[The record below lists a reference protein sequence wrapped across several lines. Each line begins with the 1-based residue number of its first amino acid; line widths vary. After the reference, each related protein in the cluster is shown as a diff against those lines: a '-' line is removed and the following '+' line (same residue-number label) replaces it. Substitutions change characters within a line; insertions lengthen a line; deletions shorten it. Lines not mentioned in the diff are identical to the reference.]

1 MASILKVDALQG
13 ITAAGDITVTS
24 EGGAATQSL
33 QQGLVKHFVAYQSD
47 GGTAVLNN
55 QSLNNAS
62 LTDLQAGDTQFNF
75 TNVMSQVRYATP
87 DSGGD
92 NNGGFSTYTADTDMT
107 AAKYAYKTGNA
118 SYSRQDTDYHSVSVL
133 GDLA

>member
-62 LTDLQAGDTQFNF
+62 LTDIQAGSTQFNF
-75 TNVMSQVRYATP
+75 VNVMSQAKYPTP

-92 NNGGFSTYTADTDMT
+92 NDAGYSTFTADSDMT
-107 AAKYAYKTGNA
+107 TAKYGYKTGNA